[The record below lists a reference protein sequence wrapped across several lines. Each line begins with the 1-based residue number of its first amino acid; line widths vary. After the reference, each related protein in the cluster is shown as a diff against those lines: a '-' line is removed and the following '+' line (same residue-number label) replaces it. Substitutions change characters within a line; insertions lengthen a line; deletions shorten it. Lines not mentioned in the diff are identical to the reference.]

1 MNAKYEGLPLEQ
13 IKKDLD
19 YVMKEFHPPK
29 IYFRD
34 EDFFQDI
41 NKAKAIIDYII
52 EKSINLSGKLLAG
65 QHILCRAG
73 WTTICLKKW

>member
-41 NKAKAIIDYII
+41 NKARAIIDYII
-52 EKSINLSGKLLAG
+52 EKI
-65 QHILCRAG
+65 
-73 WTTICLKKW
+73 